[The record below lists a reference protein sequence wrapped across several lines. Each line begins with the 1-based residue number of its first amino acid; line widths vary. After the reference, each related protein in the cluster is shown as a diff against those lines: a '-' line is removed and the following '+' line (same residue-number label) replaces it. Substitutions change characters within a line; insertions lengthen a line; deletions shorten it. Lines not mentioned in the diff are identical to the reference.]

1 LADKLA
7 IDGGPRVVP
16 EGIIKPWPW
25 ITDEE
30 RQAVLDVISDPGG
43 WLPAPYGPRPDPR
56 ELLEKEWADYVG
68 MKYCVSASSGTSA
81 LHLAVAAAGVGPGSE
96 VIVPAFTFLSSA
108 SCILHQNGV
117 PIFVDIDPKTYN
129 IDPNKIEEKITSRT
143 KAIMAVHLHGLP
155 ADMDEINA
163 IAKKHNLVVIGDN
176 AQSQGSIYKGRKA
189 DALSDIAACSIIVG
203 KNLSCGTEG
212 GLFVTSND
220 EFYERALRLREFGE
234 VIRPGE
240 RRVYNALGMGWNYRM
255 TFFSA
260 AFARCQLKK
269 LDRLNELRRKNCEY
283 LSKNLGEIEGIEP
296 PHVPPDRTHVYFFY
310 VLRIKMERLG
320 IKIREERDELGLNAN
335 AARFRTAIERAL
347 NAEGVPIGQWQT
359 VPVPSQ
365 SVFQY
370 KDGYGLG
377 CPWSCPFYT
386 NKIEPFHTPVKYRNE
401 DYPETLKLIDEYLM
415 ISRITPPNDLS
426 LMKLYVEAFRK
437 VFDNI
442 DRVKE
447 MAKTVELSWP
457 YAHS

>member
-1 LADKLA
+1 
-7 IDGGPRVVP
+7 
-16 EGIIKPWPW
+16 
-25 ITDEE
+25 
-30 RQAVLDVISDPGG
+30 
-43 WLPAPYGPRPDPR
+43 
-56 ELLEKEWADYVG
+56 
-68 MKYCVSASSGTSA
+68 M
-81 LHLAVAAAGVGPGSE
+81 
-96 VIVPAFTFLSSA
+96 
-108 SCILHQNGV
+108 
-117 PIFVDIDPKTYN
+117 
-129 IDPNKIEEKITSRT
+129 
-143 KAIMAVHLHGLP
+143 
-155 ADMDEINA
+155 
-163 IAKKHNLVVIGDN
+163 
-176 AQSQGSIYKGRKA
+176 
-189 DALSDIAACSIIVG
+189 
-203 KNLSCGTEG
+203 
-212 GLFVTSND
+212 
-220 EFYERALRLREFGE
+220 
-234 VIRPGE
+234 
-240 RRVYNALGMGWNYRM
+240 
-255 TFFSA
+255 
-260 AFARCQLKK
+260 
-269 LDRLNELRRKNCEY
+269 
-283 LSKNLGEIEGIEP
+283 
-296 PHVPPDRTHVYFFY
+296 
-310 VLRIKMERLG
+310 

-457 YAHS
+457 YAPSSQ